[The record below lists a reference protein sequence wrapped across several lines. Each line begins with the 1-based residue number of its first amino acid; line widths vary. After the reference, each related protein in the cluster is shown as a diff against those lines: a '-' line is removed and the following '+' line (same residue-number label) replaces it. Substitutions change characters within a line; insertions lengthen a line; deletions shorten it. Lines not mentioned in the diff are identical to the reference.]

1 MRSVAIEYP
10 KFLISDLLGSVLR
23 FPLWWYGD
31 GIVHLVGWMAGKLAF
46 RWKSYGFVIWMQN
59 LFVPMYGQ
67 YDWAGRLVS
76 FVMRI
81 VVLIGRAIGFL
92 VEAIG
97 YLVLLFAYVAAPVIA
112 ALLFI
117 FNLAASF

>member
-10 KFLISDLLGSVLR
+10 KFLVADILGSFLR
-23 FPLWWYGD
+23 FPMWWYGD
-31 GIVHLVGWMAGKLAF
+31 GIVRLFGWIARQLAF
-46 RWKSYGFVIWMQN
+46 RWKSYGFVIWIQN

-67 YDWAGRLVS
+67 YDWSGRLVS

-81 VVLIGRAIGFL
+81 VVLIGRAIGLF

-97 YLVLLFAYVAAPVIA
+97 YLVLLFAYVAAPVVA
-112 ALLFI
+112 TLLFI